1 MVNSLLPTLRVKRL
15 CMSHKEFNPRLA
27 KNHLAGLSL
36 VHREVVLNDLLM
48 TLPSQSIWAFYIA
61 TVTCLSYFVGCNI
74 MCIMKILRKRRWEE
88 LKTLWLLVYLHQG
101 HRAWF
106 LAYKCINGCFRIY
119 LIYLCCTCFNLC
131 LFPCIFVPI
140 DSVTRALQF
149 ARMMS
154 LHAAPKAEWAC
165 LLTKLSRGA
174 HQRFACWGNMEITS
188 HDLSLHHPNFA
199 FVNCERQTKYEEI
212 IGDYVK
218 PAMQEQDLITIN
230 LHPCDNA
237 YVKVHSIPIWLDSW
251 VLCKISCFRKTASGQ
266 RQSDRER
273 GKGKSGDLTA
283 MDYVAS
289 KFVIFVIV
297 IC

>member
-1 MVNSLLPTLRVKRL
+1 
-15 CMSHKEFNPRLA
+15 
-27 KNHLAGLSL
+27 
-36 VHREVVLNDLLM
+36 
-48 TLPSQSIWAFYIA
+48 
-61 TVTCLSYFVGCNI
+61 
-74 MCIMKILRKRRWEE
+74 MKILRKRRWEE

-289 KFVIFVIV
+289 QSQFYAFKWITLLLTQEFNFADSLHTWDTLSSDLRVLSWKSFPQELMKVISTTIDEVPPQRAGLFSSLY
-297 IC
+297 